1 MVSKKAAGQAAS
13 KTSSNAAPATSSS
26 RKSATNSSI
35 LHSAFSPSRFQLSLF
50 ASVIQGFDSQ
60 QLRIHDTTTGRLNCS
75 EAPKGPKT
83 RINCLEWGRYGSA
96 DQKHLQESLSKKRKR
111 LDKFNGSSEHHQIVV
126 AVGTSLGDIQI
137 FSPAEGQFVKIL
149 TDQHAQGI
157 RDFKFVD
164 DGLSSQGW
172 SLGDDS
178 KLVQWNLK
186 TGIAIKSIV
195 APTTSIRT
203 ILPLPPS
210 ILCASHT
217 AYLIDTNTSTKPTTF
232 TVSNNPVHT
241 LIAAPSE
248 NPIPPSFLAAA
259 ESDRYIHVLDTT
271 SGKILDSLIA
281 SGDVKALAFT
291 ESTSHDEN
299 DLPKRAI
306 LAAVTEQGEL
316 SFFPSPFSFQD
327 SSKSKESASLKPT
340 RGNRTR
346 TAVATVKMKTT
357 GKAASAIPILGAS
370 FEESEVV
377 IVWAEGGM
385 SLRFE
390 RLTWQ
395 DHRSGEIV
403 LEGVIEITKA
413 KSSAGLGV
421 TSMNGVKEMGRS
433 HVDESHALVA
443 KGGDT
448 DDAMVVDEEPDIIDI
463 SSAEEDSE
471 SEEESDEDHR
481 RLPEPRSPSNELVNG
496 EATTNGDV
504 HMEDARDEI
513 VADSEEAEEPTFGD
527 LLRASAPGVV
537 DVSAAFPDPA
547 RQALAAVKDGAVKL
561 PSGISLGTVLT
572 QSLRTNDVSLLE
584 TCFHVQNLDIV
595 RATIERLDSAL
606 ASSLLQKLAERLHSR
621 PGRAG
626 SLMVWIQ
633 WTLVAHGGYLA
644 SQPEVVKKLTS
655 LHRVVKER
663 ANSLQPLLSLK
674 GKLDMLE
681 AQINLRK
688 SMQSRFGIRETDD
701 EDDEAGVIYVEGQ
714 EESSSDD
721 EGQAEILAGGPARSK
736 ITIRRE
742 ESSDMDDASS
752 ETSENLDDTPPNM
765 EDGSTG
771 SDDSADESE
780 ADGFIDDE
788 ASESNDD
795 EGFEDEVDHDDVDS
809 AEEDE
814 ESEMEAPKPKAVKA
828 KLSNGLTSRR

>member
-13 KTSSNAAPATSSS
+13 KTSSNAAPAISSS
-26 RKSATNSSI
+26 TKSAHSSSI

-60 QLRIHDTTTGRLNCS
+60 QLRIHDTTTSRLSCA
-75 EAPKGPKT
+75 EAPRGSKT
-83 RINCLEWGRYGSA
+83 RINCLEWGYYGSA
-96 DQKHLQESLSKKRKR
+96 DQENYQEPPSRKRKR
-111 LDKFNGSSEHHQIVV
+111 LDKANGLPKPHQVVV
-126 AVGTSLGDIQI
+126 AIGTSSGDIQV
-137 FSPAEGQFVKIL
+137 FSPAEGRYVKTL

-164 DGLSSQGW
+164 DGMSSQGW

-186 TGIAIKSIV
+186 TGIAVKSIV
-195 APTTSIRT
+195 APAASIRT

-217 AYLIDTNTSTKPTTF
+217 AYLIDTTTSTKPRTF

-241 LIAAPSE
+241 LIAAPSD
-248 NPIPPSFLAAA
+248 NSLPPSFLAAA

-271 SGKILDSLIA
+271 SGKILGSLIA
-281 SGDVKALAFT
+281 SGDVRALAFA
-291 ESTSHDEN
+291 ESVGHNESNMPE
-299 DLPKRAI
+299 KAI

-316 SFFPSPFSFQD
+316 GFFPSPFSFQD
-327 SSKSKESASLKPT
+327 ASKPKGPASLKPS
-340 RGNRTR
+340 RGDRTR
-346 TAVATVKMKTT
+346 TAVATIKIKTT
-357 GKAASAIPILGAS
+357 EKSASAIPILGAS
-370 FEESEVV
+370 FEDNEVV
-377 IVWAEGGM
+377 VVWAEGGM

-390 RLTWQ
+390 RITWR

-413 KSSAGLGV
+413 KNFPGPGV
-421 TSMNGVKEMGRS
+421 TSMNGVKEIGRS
-433 HVDESHALVA
+433 HVDESHTIVT

-448 DDAMVVDEEPDIIDI
+448 DDAMVTDEVPDIIDI

-481 RLPEPRSPSNELVNG
+481 TLPEPRSPSNELVN
-496 EATTNGDV
+496 EEIITNGDV
-504 HMEDARDEI
+504 HMKDANDEI
-513 VADSEEAEEPTFGD
+513 AADSEEAEEPTFGD
-527 LLRASAPGVV
+527 LIRASAPGVV
-537 DVSAAFPDPA
+537 DVSAAFPDPT
-547 RQALAAVKDGAVKL
+547 RQALAATKNGATKL

-584 TCFHVQNLDIV
+584 TCFHVRDLNIV

-606 ASSLLQKLAERLHSR
+606 AASLLHKLAERLHSR

-644 SQPEVVKKLTS
+644 SQPETVKKLTS

-663 ANSLQPLLSLK
+663 ANSLQSLLSLK

-681 AQINLRK
+681 AQMNLRK
-688 SMQSRFGIRETDD
+688 SMQSRFGVRDTED

-721 EGQAEILAGGPARSK
+721 EEQAETLTAGTARSK
-736 ITIRRE
+736 ITIRRGD
-742 ESSDMDDASS
+742 SPDTDDASS
-752 ETSENLDDTPPNM
+752 ESNEDMDGVPPHM
-765 EDGSTG
+765 EDRSVG
-771 SDDSADESE
+771 SDDSAAESE
-780 ADGFIDDE
+780 ADGFIDNE
-788 ASESNDD
+788 ASESDD
-795 EGFEDEVDHDDVDS
+795 EEGYEVEVDHDDVDS
-809 AEEDE
+809 DDDE
-814 ESEMEAPKPKAVKA
+814 ESEIEAPSLKKANP
-828 KLSNGLTSRR
+828 KLSNGTTLRR